1 MQVISVRDNENN
13 RWKRKAKRQ
22 NQKKQTDAERNKGV
36 RRYSERVRA
45 KWFCCAYKLDF
56 FQLICTASVI
66 CKSNLELALWITLKQ
81 RELYESKHVT
91 VKCRCLKIWNLLFF
105 LICSSI
111 LVLKGRQVSP
121 I

>member
-1 MQVISVRDNENN
+1 MSETMKIIDERERQKGKIKKNKQMQ
-13 RWKRKAKRQ
+13 
-22 NQKKQTDAERNKGV
+22 KGTRGD

-56 FQLICTASVI
+56 FQLICTTSVI